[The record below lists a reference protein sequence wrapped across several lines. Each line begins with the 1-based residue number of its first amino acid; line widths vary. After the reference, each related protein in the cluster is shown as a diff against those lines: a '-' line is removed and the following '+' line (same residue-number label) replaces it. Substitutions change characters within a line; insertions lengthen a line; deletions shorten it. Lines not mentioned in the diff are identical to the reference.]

1 MDPSR
6 PVYIPSNEALDAL
19 RDGRK
24 IEAVKLIRE
33 QYGIGLAE
41 AKALAD
47 AFDPNGMR
55 PDAPATA
62 AAPAAPAKIEMPLEA
77 IVAIREGRLVDTVE
91 AIQQKTGCDLETAKK
106 TLQDY
111 VDAHPV
117 LRDQLRA
124 RMSKAQRTMMWV
136 AAAVAGGAVLIWLTT
151 L

>member
-6 PVYIPSNEALDAL
+6 PVHIPSNEALDAL

-47 AFDPNGMR
+47 AFDPHGTR
-55 PDAPATA
+55 PDAPPPA
-62 AAPAAPAKIEMPLEA
+62 AAAAPAKIEMPLEA
-77 IVAIREGRLVDTVE
+77 IVAIREGRLVDTIK
-91 AIQQKTGCDLETAKK
+91 AIQQKTGCDLAAAKK

-111 VDAHPV
+111 VDAHPA
-117 LRDQLRA
+117 LRDQLRTRTSA
-124 RMSKAQRTMMWV
+124 MQRTMMWI

>member
-47 AFDPNGMR
+47 AFDPNGTR
-55 PDAPATA
+55 PDAPAPA
-62 AAPAAPAKIEMPLEA
+62 AAPAKIEMPLEA
-77 IVAIREGRLVDTVE
+77 IVAIREGRLVDTIH

-117 LRDQLRA
+117 LRDQLRT
-124 RMSKAQRTMMWV
+124 RMSKAQRTMMWI